1 MVVKVM
7 YSFKQ
12 YHKSI
17 DALMIKRIFDRGSQV
32 GTPNPQLFL
41 KNPKWAA
48 SLNKTIVD

>member
-17 DALMIKRIFDRGSQV
+17 DVLMIKRILERGSQV
-32 GTPNPQLFL
+32 GSPNQNFFL
-41 KNPKWAA
+41 KIRNG
-48 SLNKTIVD
+48 LLH

>member
-17 DALMIKRIFDRGSQV
+17 DVLMIKRILERGSQV
-32 GTPNPQLFL
+32 GSPKPELFWKIRNGL
-41 KNPKWAA
+41 
-48 SLNKTIVD
+48 LH